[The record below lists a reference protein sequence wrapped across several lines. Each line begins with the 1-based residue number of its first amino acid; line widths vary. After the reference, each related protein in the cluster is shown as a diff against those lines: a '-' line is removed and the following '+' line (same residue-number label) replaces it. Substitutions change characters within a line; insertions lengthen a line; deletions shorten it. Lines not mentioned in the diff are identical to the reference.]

1 MHVIAQFDL
10 SSYVEIAIAELEKQ
24 GVRRRQLVAVP
35 LETRPPRRR
44 MIDTIHRSDGESLID
59 IGMALGT
66 AVSVVTASIGMTLE
80 WGPVLWGL
88 IGAAGGF
95 GIGLAIDILQYR
107 RRRRRLKYRRIGEV
121 VIIVDCD
128 EWQAERVVDTMWR
141 HQALGVAVIS
151 DSREHNKHAGG
162 NRRER

>member
-24 GVRRRQLVAVP
+24 GIRRRQLVAVP

-59 IGMALGT
+59 VGMALGT
-66 AVSVVTASIGMTLE
+66 AVSVVTASVGMTLE
-80 WGPVLWGL
+80 WGPIVWGL

-95 GIGLAIDILQYR
+95 GIGLIFDILQSR
-107 RRRRRLKYRRIGEV
+107 RRRRRQKYRRIGEV

-128 EWQAERVVDTMWR
+128 ELQAERVADTMWR
-141 HQALGVAVIS
+141 HQALGVAIIP
-151 DSREHNKHAGG
+151 E
-162 NRRER
+162 